1 MAAALPEIPTCAL
14 KLGDKTSA
22 TSVPRGHS
30 AGFTRVRSF
39 RVRGLGF
46 IDKGLGFK
54 VRRLKTRSA
63 RRMGERAPLADK
75 AKMTRIG
82 KNSLSAK

>member
-1 MAAALPEIPTCAL
+1 MAPFQAGRKALGLDYPSSRGLTHFMAAALPEIPTCAL

-22 TSVPRGHS
+22 TGVTRGLT

-46 IDKGLGFK
+46 ID
-54 VRRLKTRSA
+54 
-63 RRMGERAPLADK
+63 
-75 AKMTRIG
+75 
-82 KNSLSAK
+82 

>member
-1 MAAALPEIPTCAL
+1 MAAALPEIPTDAL

-22 TSVPRGHS
+22 TGVPRGHS

-46 IDKGLGFK
+46 ID
-54 VRRLKTRSA
+54 
-63 RRMGERAPLADK
+63 
-75 AKMTRIG
+75 
-82 KNSLSAK
+82 

>member
-1 MAAALPEIPTCAL
+1 MGNLAQALFCKPETEPSSRGLTHFMAAALPEIPTYAL

-30 AGFTRVRSF
+30 AGCTRVRSF

-46 IDKGLGFK
+46 ID
-54 VRRLKTRSA
+54 
-63 RRMGERAPLADK
+63 
-75 AKMTRIG
+75 
-82 KNSLSAK
+82 